1 MGVFSQS
8 IPDVPEDII
17 NSGLYYI
24 TYNSYRDCYLL
35 FPLYRKY
42 DVIYKNDCY
51 YLNGLLVHSPYFATS
66 GSSEWI
72 FEPRTSEY
80 ILSGKDFSLVYSSF
94 DMYTES
100 GELFFSAGEGNTIT
114 ASTLSSSTIITS
126 LKQSFLPLV
135 PILLVSLI
143 AYIYHF
149 AKFGTFLKA
158 VSEVLKKIFLVFTC
172 LFLALSPMKAT
183 ASSYQ
188 DEEPFKDVRFS
199 IVNDPNSVVYNFD
212 YWVLAVSPYNYDNL
226 SSFNVCLYLIA
237 DNSES
242 LGTSK
247 GVLRFYTDTYPYN
260 TKLYSVYTGGI
271 GSPTDYKQSLYIT
284 GNRSITSSN
293 LDINFNYSGGRITFP
308 TSYIGG
314 WCFDNYNLDK
324 FPTYQGASSNY
335 ISTIILASNVD
346 MYDQYGNLL
355 QYGNYYTLLKYF
367 GGTLDASKIK
377 DWSGHETAPG
387 VVVEPTTDSSSGGT
401 GGDSQT
407 SKDQLETSKGIW
419 GTVKDVFNKLVE
431 IAGNIVSLPFDIAVA
446 LGQILSEAFESLKN
460 DILEGLKS
468 LFVPSDNLFND
479 MRDLLEEKFK
489 FVNQI
494 IELVI
499 DFNDITW
506 KEEPPESNVTIYG
519 VTVSFMNWE
528 FYDDY
533 RNLINTITVIVS
545 YYWFVKRLLRKT
557 PKVIGGLS

>member
-1 MGVFSQS
+1 M
-8 IPDVPEDII
+8 
-17 NSGLYYI
+17 
-24 TYNSYRDCYLL
+24 
-35 FPLYRKY
+35 
-42 DVIYKNDCY
+42 
-51 YLNGLLVHSPYFATS
+51 
-66 GSSEWI
+66 
-72 FEPRTSEY
+72 
-80 ILSGKDFSLVYSSF
+80 
-94 DMYTES
+94 
-100 GELFFSAGEGNTIT
+100 
-114 ASTLSSSTIITS
+114 
-126 LKQSFLPLV
+126 
-135 PILLVSLI
+135 
-143 AYIYHF
+143 
-149 AKFGTFLKA
+149 
-158 VSEVLKKIFLVFTC
+158 LKKIFLVFTC

-212 YWVLAVSPYNYDNL
+212 YWVLAVSPYNYNNL

-271 GSPTDYKQSLYIT
+271 GSPTDYKQSIYIT

-335 ISTIILASNVD
+335 TSTIILASNVD

-387 VVVEPTTDSSSGGT
+387 VVVEPTTGGT

-419 GTVKDVFNKLVE
+419 GTVKDIFNS
-431 IAGNIVSLPFDIAVA
+431 IASLPEKIANAISGFFDNLLNGI
-446 LGQILSEAFESLKN
+446 I
-460 DILEGLKS
+460 EGLKF
-468 LFVPSDNLFND
+468 LFVPSDNLFD
-479 MRDLLEEKFK
+479 DLVELIKNKFG
-489 FVNQI
+489 FVFQI
-494 IELVI
+494 IEIGDFLLNFDFSDTPPDLSFDFSNYNGSSRFIQFLDGFKFELLDWSVI
-499 DFNDITW
+499 NPYRGFIRGLISAITW
-506 KEEPPESNVTIYG
+506 YFFLKSLPKTLV
-519 VTVSFMNWE
+519 
-528 FYDDY
+528 
-533 RNLINTITVIVS
+533 NLINGQ
-545 YYWFVKRLLRKT
+545 
-557 PKVIGGLS
+557 IGDENI